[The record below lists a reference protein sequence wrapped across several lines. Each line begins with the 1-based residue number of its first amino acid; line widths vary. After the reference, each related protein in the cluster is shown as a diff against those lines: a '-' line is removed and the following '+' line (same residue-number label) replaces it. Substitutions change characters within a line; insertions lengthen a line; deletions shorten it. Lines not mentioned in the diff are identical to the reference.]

1 MLHPGAVQLTVA
13 DLNGVQAFY
22 ERAIGLRALERTG
35 DTVALGAEPG
45 RRLIELVGQP
55 DAAQAPPR
63 ASGLF
68 HTAILV
74 PDRRELARAL
84 RRVAEARV
92 PFTGASDHLVS
103 EALYLNDPEGNGI
116 ELYRDRPREQWQF
129 IDGELQMGTFALDV
143 DDLLSA
149 LPEGGPDP
157 GMPPGT
163 RVGHVHLKV
172 ADLAEAEAFY
182 CDDLGFEVMARAPG
196 ALFVATGGYHHHV
209 GLNVWSSAGVPAPG
223 PDTLGLRAVELV
235 DPGGEAR
242 ELIDPSGNV
251 VRLVPQER
259 SVEASA
265 SR

>member
-1 MLHPGAVQLTVA
+1 MLHPAAVQLTVA
-13 DLNGVQAFY
+13 DLDRVQAFY
-22 ERAIGLRALERTG
+22 ERAIGLRTLARSA
-35 DTVALGAEPG
+35 DTAALGVEPG
-45 RRLIELVGQP
+45 RTLIELVGRP
-55 DAAQAPPR
+55 DAHRAPPR

-68 HTAILV
+68 HTALLV
-74 PDRRELARAL
+74 PDRGELARAL
-84 RRVAEARV
+84 RRVSDEGVR
-92 PFTGASDHLVS
+92 FTGASDHLVS
-103 EALYLNDPEGNGI
+103 EALYLDDPEGNGI
-116 ELYRDRPREQWQF
+116 ELYRDRPREDWPYV
-129 IDGELQMGTFALDV
+129 DGALQMGTFALDV
-143 DDLLSA
+143 DDLLTA
-149 LPEGGPDP
+149 LPEDAADR

-182 CDDLGFEVMARAPG
+182 CGELGFEPTASVPG
-196 ALFVATGGYHHHV
+196 ALFVSTGGYHHHV
-209 GLNVWSSAGVPAPG
+209 GLNTWRSAGVPAPG
-223 PDTLGLRAVELV
+223 PDTLGLRSVELV